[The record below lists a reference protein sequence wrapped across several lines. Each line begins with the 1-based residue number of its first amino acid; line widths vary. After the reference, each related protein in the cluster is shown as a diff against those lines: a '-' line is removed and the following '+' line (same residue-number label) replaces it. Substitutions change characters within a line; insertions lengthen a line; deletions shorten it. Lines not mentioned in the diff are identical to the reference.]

1 MVRTENTVSKRVYA
15 YRRIAASPE
24 KQAEQAELSYLYIG
38 NRFRQAVEMHAGFA
52 VTHLLFSFDEA
63 QKRLNRLK
71 KAGSLP
77 SLILIDGEFSVSQIR
92 VFVNW
97 VRTNEELSEMPVLI
111 EVARCTPRQIE
122 MLSAERGI
130 TDLVQIDSNQV
141 LVHKAMFYNKLQK
154 DEQAVRQNLNEGFNW
169 QLMSQYGLVRL
180 FDVVFASISMMLL
193 SPLMLVVA
201 GLVRLEAGNNIFD
214 YTTERGLRYRTFR
227 YIRFRT
233 EPCLQED
240 QLPDLC
246 HLNQYIRGQEPA
258 RFGAAGATGPIGIFL
273 KRTGLDQLP
282 ALFNILTGDMSFIRN
297 R

>member
-1 MVRTENTVSKRVYA
+1 MVRTENIVSKRVYA
-15 YRRIAASPE
+15 YRHIAATPE
-24 KQAEQAELSYLYIG
+24 KQEEKQHLSYLYVG
-38 NRFRQAVEMHAGFA
+38 NRFKQAAEMHTGFT
-52 VTHLLFSFDEA
+52 VTHFLFAFDEA
-63 QKRLNRLK
+63 QKRLARLL
-71 KAGSLP
+71 KAGTLP
-77 SLILIDGEFSVSQIR
+77 SLILIDGEFNVSQIR
-92 VFVNW
+92 TFVNW
-97 VRTNEELSEMPVLI
+97 VKANEEYPEMPVLV
-111 EVARCTPRQIE
+111 EVERCTPRQVE
-122 MLSAERGI
+122 LLAAERGI
-130 TDLVQIDSNQV
+130 TDLVRIDSNQV
-141 LVHKAMFYNKLQK
+141 LAHKAMFYKKLQK

-169 QLMSQYGLVRL
+169 QLISQYGVVRL

-193 SPLMLVVA
+193 SPLMLLVA

-214 YTTERGLRYRTFR
+214 YSTERGLRYRTFR

-233 EPCLQED
+233 EACLQEN

-258 RFGAAGATGPIGIFL
+258 RFGTAGATGPIGSFL